1 MEQRKLRIRQRDEKL
16 QLMDSRILENVGG
29 SRDLSRMRPALRRWH
44 NIRTLWRCGALM
56 HAFVSTAEAA
66 ALARKQY
73 EMELKDARRAKLRF
87 EQEQQEKIM
96 AAEQAAQ
103 EALEAEE
110 ARQRYTVEQAEA
122 EAAEVDLKASE
133 VKLAS
138 AEKEGLSIAAVARLK
153 RCA

>member
-1 MEQRKLRIRQRDEKL
+1 
-16 QLMDSRILENVGG
+16 
-29 SRDLSRMRPALRRWH
+29 
-44 NIRTLWRCGALM
+44 
-56 HAFVSTAEAA
+56 
-66 ALARKQY
+66 
-73 EMELKDARRAKLRF
+73 
-87 EQEQQEKIM
+87 M